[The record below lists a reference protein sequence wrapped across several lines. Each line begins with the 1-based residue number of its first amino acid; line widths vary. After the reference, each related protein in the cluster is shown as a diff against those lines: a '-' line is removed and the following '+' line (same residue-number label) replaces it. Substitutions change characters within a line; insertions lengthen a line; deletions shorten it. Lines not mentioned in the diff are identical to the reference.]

1 MNILQALLNS
11 TTIQVTVSR
20 QEVTLLIDTD
30 YNSELND
37 AEGRT
42 LKEKNCNV
50 HWNIS
55 RKSTVQLRTLL
66 NGFRV
71 RQSQLM
77 ARAVKHR
84 EKTDIPSRQGTCQ
97 LPAEWMNQVKK

>member
-1 MNILQALLNS
+1 
-11 TTIQVTVSR
+11 
-20 QEVTLLIDTD
+20 
-30 YNSELND
+30 
-37 AEGRT
+37 
-42 LKEKNCNV
+42 
-50 HWNIS
+50 
-55 RKSTVQLRTLL
+55 VQLRTLL

-97 LPAEWMNQVKK
+97 LPAE